1 MRPPEIASSTEE
13 ERRQYIK
20 DTFGYEMNLFR
31 YPAGKFSEQ
40 SLAVVNNCGYESVFW
55 SFAYLDYDVDN
66 QPDQVE
72 SLQKMKNKM
81 HPGAI
86 YLLHAESATNAALL
100 GDLIDAAQTQGY
112 SFGTL

>member
-1 MRPPEIASSTEE
+1 
-13 ERRQYIK
+13 
-20 DTFGYEMNLFR
+20 MNLFR

-66 QPDQVE
+66 QPDQAE

-86 YLLHAESATNAALL
+86 YLLHAESATNCGGAGRSDRCGA
-100 GDLIDAAQTQGY
+100 DARGIRLERCNAWRVG
-112 SFGTL
+112 GHNDGK

>member
-1 MRPPEIASSTEE
+1 M
-13 ERRQYIK
+13 K
-20 DTFGYEMNLFR
+20 
-31 YPAGKFSEQ
+31 Q

-66 QPDQVE
+66 QPDQAE

-86 YLLHAESATNAALL
+86 YLLHAESATNAAVL
-100 GDLIDAAQTQGY
+100 GDLIDAAQTPGV
-112 SFGTL
+112 FVWNVVMRGA